1 MKYRK
6 LLIDVSAG
14 LRIGEVQTLLIDV
27 SAGPRI
33 GEVQKVVDRCL
44 CRAEDW

>member
-1 MKYRK
+1 VKYRK

-14 LRIGEVQTLLIDV
+14 LRT
-27 SAGPRI
+27 

-44 CRAEDW
+44 SRAEDW